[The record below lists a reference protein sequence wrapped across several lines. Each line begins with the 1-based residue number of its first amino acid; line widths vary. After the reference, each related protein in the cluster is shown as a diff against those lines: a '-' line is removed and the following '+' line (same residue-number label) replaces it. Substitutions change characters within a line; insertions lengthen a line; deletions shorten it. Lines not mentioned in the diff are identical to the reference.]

1 MKKLKKYWAGFPRG
15 SRWKQWVALTLVF
28 ALLAPSGGQ
37 IFAYREA
44 PPPDTLC
51 VHHPE
56 HTEEC
61 GYAEAAEES
70 PCTHVHDDVCGYLE
84 PVGPEEPKD
93 PENPEDPAGT
103 EDSKDPENP
112 EGPAGSE
119 GSKDPENPED
129 PAGPEESKDPENP
142 GDSTSPEDSKDPEN
156 PEDPAISEEPVP
168 LSPDAPVCGHT
179 HDEDCG
185 YQEAREASP
194 CGYVCALCV
203 TGWQWDDPEGLLV
216 WNQDAK
222 LWGLTMPGTDEGH
235 PLTRE
240 ALADMLPQT
249 VSAETAAG
257 AQTVPLAWE
266 FGQFPERDAYLGV
279 YTLTAALEGDFVLTS
294 AAPALEAT
302 LILGDGEM
310 YAVDKVLNCCK
321 FIPRAETTLLENSD
335 GTWSIHINAIKGWS
349 EQQLLKAVKQ
359 ALPEQVRG
367 YGWTSGNVSGFT

>member
-179 HDEDCG
+179 HDED
-185 YQEAREASP
+185 
-194 CGYVCALCV
+194 
-203 TGWQWDDPEGLLV
+203 
-216 WNQDAK
+216 
-222 LWGLTMPGTDEGH
+222 
-235 PLTRE
+235 
-240 ALADMLPQT
+240 
-249 VSAETAAG
+249 
-257 AQTVPLAWE
+257 
-266 FGQFPERDAYLGV
+266 
-279 YTLTAALEGDFVLTS
+279 
-294 AAPALEAT
+294 
-302 LILGDGEM
+302 
-310 YAVDKVLNCCK
+310 
-321 FIPRAETTLLENSD
+321 
-335 GTWSIHINAIKGWS
+335 SIC
-349 EQQLLKAVKQ
+349 L
-359 ALPEQVRG
+359 
-367 YGWTSGNVSGFT
+367 